1 MILEELLKNKGI
13 NYHFVK
19 VKDAKTVKD
28 ASNSLGIDERHIAK
42 TVIVIADSKPVAVF
56 LRGDRKVNLDKIKES
71 LRAREVRIAKAKE
84 VKELTS
90 YQVGGVPPIIEGVET
105 IIDLDLAKESD
116 YVYCGGGDEK
126 TLLRISPKELVEKFN
141 LKILDVST

>member
-1 MILEELLKNKGI
+1 MEEILKSRGI
-13 NYHFVK
+13 NYQFVK

-28 ASNSLGIDERHIAK
+28 ASNSLGIDEGKIAK
-42 TVIVIADSKPVAVF
+42 TVIVIADNKPLAIF
-56 LRGDRKVNLDKIKES
+56 LRGNKRVNLEKVKEF
-71 LRAREVRIAKAKE
+71 LRVSEVRIAKAKE
-84 VKELTS
+84 VRELTG

-105 IIDLDLAKESD
+105 IVDLDLASDSD

-141 LKILDVST
+141 LKVLNVNH